1 MEIYQK
7 VKLFIQQKGIASKE
21 IAENYGVATQ
31 TMSHYLNGVNT
42 MPLAFVVWMVNEFPG
57 EIDLEA
63 LFKES
68 TTNIVCDPPA
78 KYHTKTA
85 PSKDS
90 KAKILERI
98 GKILDEEM

>member
-7 VKLFIQQKGIASKE
+7 VKLFFQEKGIKSKE
-21 IAENYGVATQ
+21 IAEKYGVASQ
-31 TMSHYLNGVNT
+31 TMSHYLTGVNT
-42 MPLAFVVWMVNEFPG
+42 MPLAFVVWLVNEYPH
-57 EIDLEA
+57 EIDLDA

-78 KYHTKTA
+78 NYNTKNA
-85 PSKDS
+85 ASKDS